1 MGLTSDRVLSGMDLK
16 TLTNSDLERRRSNA
30 ALVLNAPTS
39 SDLDKAN
46 AQELIRLINHELD
59 RRRSG

>member
-1 MGLTSDRVLSGMDLK
+1 MDLK
-16 TLTNSDLERRRSNA
+16 TLPDSELERRRSNA
-30 ALVLNAPTS
+30 ALVLSAPAS